1 MTRSDESR
9 AIAMLR
15 GAQTMNKVAKEISKE
30 NNAPQRRVYAKPVR
44 GAIPTLCGN
53 DLDGFVTTG
62 DPFDGE
68 QPVLIIPLTDECVAH
83 LYDRVVTALSGVP
96 RKLDLASEVLAVIG
110 IEKEPRTPARLFQED
125 EKVPA

>member
-1 MTRSDESR
+1 MTRQSEFLAQSM
-9 AIAMLR
+9 IR
-15 GAQTMNKVAKEISKE
+15 GAQVMNKVAKEISKE
-30 NNAPQRRVYAKPVR
+30 NNRVYAKPLR

-62 DPFDGE
+62 VPFDGE
-68 QPVLIIPLTDECVAH
+68 QPVLIIPLTDECVNA

-96 RKLDLASEVLAVIG
+96 RKLDVASEVLAVIG